1 MTRAVDQQ
9 EARWSRMILLILA
22 AGCADS
28 RLPADPAHVLLV
40 QNEGIEALR
49 RDQLDAAES
58 AFDSVIAMVPRE
70 GMGYGELGLV
80 HLRRGNLA
88 EAERRVRQG
97 LEHNESDPELRLMLA
112 AVLAARGDTVGARV
126 PLEQNRAQHPD
137 HIASL
142 WALAELD
149 RGALTQLGRDA
160 AEPTGDAESA
170 VGLARRASV
179 LAELVERAPANAA
192 ARFEFARTLTA
203 QGQADPAAAE
213 LEALRQQLPTLPG
226 RVSEEFD
233 SALTLLQ
240 GGDAASALPLL
251 TRFEEH
257 FAATSPYQEALSG
270 MAGPQGQMVGVP
282 TFSFS
287 FEFSLAV
294 MEQDAVLAQISFA
307 DGSRV
312 SGLQEHSLTG
322 AGAVLAL
329 ADIDGDGDED
339 LIGARSSAT
348 GASVHRVDL
357 GLFVDESGSS
367 GLGSIRASRAVAPAD
382 YDNDGHLDLL
392 FVGDAG
398 VTLMHNRGDG
408 TFEDVTGAAGIGV
421 AASPSGAASGGP
433 ADLPPSGPSGSGA
446 LWADLDHDGDLDV
459 LVYGAATR
467 VLRNDGDGTFSDVTE
482 GWGFDTSSVLVDVAF
497 GDMDDDGD
505 LDLVAATASGPALF
519 TNDRGGSFRTVEV
532 GLGGQGA
539 ARTVAVVDID
549 ADGALDLV
557 FGTTGG
563 IHIWINTGLG
573 EFTSS
578 TRMAA
583 SADRVLSPIDF
594 DNDGLWDLV
603 AGGTTGLTLLR
614 GDGTGALTDFSS
626 RFPDTD
632 AVESLAVGDYNEDG
646 DLDLLLTSADG
657 RFRLFRNDGASS
669 AHYVQISLEGLAAGS
684 SKNNRD
690 GIGSRI
696 EVSAG
701 DLYQVH
707 VVTDPTV
714 HIGLGSMRKADVIRI
729 EWTNGV
735 SQDIY
740 YPGTDQDLE
749 DQILKGS
756 CPMLFTWDGEGFD
769 FQKDVMWKSAL
780 GMPTGIQ
787 GNQGARSYA
796 PAAASREYVRI
807 PGDRLI
813 PRDGNYEL
821 RITEELWET
830 IYMDEVKLLAVDHPT
845 EQDIFVDE
853 RFVPPHLP
861 VEFRPYVVSNQHAPV
876 AAVDDRGRD
885 VLGALLER
893 DHVYA
898 SGLLRDR
905 YQGTT
910 EEHSITLDLGAEV
923 ASSSSVR
930 LFLTGWV
937 FPADAS
943 LNVAMAQ
950 ADFRMMSPVLEVPDG
965 AGGWSVAIPD
975 VSFPSGKDKTI
986 ILDLSDR
993 LRRDDPR
1000 VRIRTSMQIYWDW
1013 AFASIGDGSAIDDA
1027 RALDRGR
1034 ATNDDVDANSTQGLT
1049 VTTLTPSGASLAYRG
1064 FSHTFRKGGRNGPH
1078 WFDYDSV
1085 TAGSKWRD
1093 LTGSY
1098 TRYGDVQPLLTDADD
1113 MYVIMNGG
1121 DEVAMRFRADA
1132 LPALPRG
1139 WTRDFVI
1146 YTVGWVKDGDL
1157 NTATGQTVGPL
1168 PFHGMAEYP
1177 YGPDERYPTDDTR
1190 QEFLRTYNTR
1200 IVDPNR
1206 SGPAELQ
1213 GLRKLQS
1220 GAGSRRA
1227 APAARPVRV
1236 P

>member
-1 MTRAVDQQ
+1 MTGANMPRLMGSRAWAERAVGF
-9 EARWSRMILLILA
+9 A
-22 AGCADS
+22 AALVVTTLSSGCSDS
-28 RLPADPAHVLLV
+28 RPPADPAHVLLV

-49 RDQLDAAES
+49 RDQLDAAQA
-58 AFDSVIAMVPRE
+58 AFDSVIAMAPRE
-70 GMGYGELGLV
+70 GVGYGNLGLV
-80 HLRRGNLA
+80 YLRRGDLT

-97 LEHNESDPELRLMLA
+97 LEHNDSDPELKLMLA
-112 AVLAARGDTVGARV
+112 AVLATNGDTAGARDA
-126 PLEQNRAQHPD
+126 LEQNRAQHPD
-137 HIASL
+137 HLASL

-149 RGALTQLGRDA
+149 RGATDDALG
-160 AEPTGDAESA
+160 GDANVSPA
-170 VGLARRASV
+170 LDRRASV
-179 LAELVERAPANAA
+179 LTELLAQAPANAA
-192 ARFEFARTLTA
+192 ARFALALTRTA
-203 QGQADPAAAE
+203 QGQADDATAE
-213 LEALRQQLPTLPG
+213 LETLRQQLPALPG
-226 RVSEEFD
+226 RVSSQFD
-233 SALTLLQ
+233 AALTLLQ
-240 GGDAASALPLL
+240 GGDASGALPLL
-251 TRFEEH
+251 TRFADH
-257 FAATSPYQEALSG
+257 FEATGPYQEALSG
-270 MAGPQGQMVGVP
+270 MAGPSGQIVGIP
-282 TFSFS
+282 SFSFS

-294 MEQDAVLAQISFA
+294 MEQDAVLAQIRFA

-312 SGLQEHSLTG
+312 SGLEEHPLTG
-322 AGAVLAL
+322 AGAVLAIV
-329 ADIDGDGDED
+329 DIDGDGDED
-339 LIGARSSAT
+339 LIGVNPNLP
-348 GASVHRVDL
+348 GASSHRVDL
-357 GLFVDESGSS
+357 GLFVDESATS
-367 GLGSIRASRAVAPAD
+367 GLAGVPASNAVAPAD
-382 YDNDGHLDLL
+382 FDNDGFRDLL
-392 FVGDAG
+392 FAGDAG
-398 VTLMHNRGDG
+398 VTLMRNRGDG
-408 TFEDVTGAAGIGV
+408 TFENVTDAAELSV
-421 AASPSGAASGGP
+421 TSGGTR
-433 ADLPPSGPSGSGA
+433 A

-459 LVYGAATR
+459 LVYGAASR
-467 VLRNDGDGTFSDVTE
+467 VLRNDGDGTFSDVTAT
-482 GWGFDTSSVLVDVAF
+482 WGFDGGVPLRDVAF

-505 LDLVAATASGPALF
+505 LDLVAATATGPLLF
-519 TNDRGGSFRTVEV
+519 TNDRGGSFRAVEV
-532 GLGGQGA
+532 GLTDQGSA
-539 ARTVAVVDID
+539 NTVAVVDLD
-549 ADGALDLV
+549 ADGALDLA
-557 FGTTGG
+557 FGSARGTRV
-563 IHIWINTGLG
+563 WLNTGLG
-573 EFTSS
+573 EFRSA
-578 TRMAA
+578 TRAA
-583 SADRVLSPIDF
+583 APADRALRPIDF

-603 AGGTTGLTLLR
+603 AGGTSGLTLLR
-614 GDGTGALTDFSS
+614 GDGIGGLGDFSD

-632 AVESLAVGDYNEDG
+632 AIESLAISDYNEDG

-669 AHYVQISLEGLAAGS
+669 AHFVQISLEGLAAGS

-756 CPMLFTWDGEGFD
+756 CPMLFTWDGDGFE

-813 PRDGNYEL
+813 PRDGVYEL

-845 EQDIFVDE
+845 EQDVFVDE

-861 VEFRPYVVSNQHAPV
+861 VNFRPHVVSNQHAPV
-876 AAVDDRGRD
+876 SAVDDRGRD
-885 VLGALLER
+885 VLGALQER

-898 SGLLRDR
+898 SGLLSDR

-910 EEHSITLDLGAEV
+910 EEHALELDLGSEV
-923 ASSSSVR
+923 AAAQNVR

-950 ADFRMMSPVLEVPDG
+950 ADFGMTSPVLEVPDG
-965 AGGWSVAIPD
+965 RGGWSVAIPD
-975 VSFPSGKDKTI
+975 MSFPSGKDKTI
-986 ILDLSDR
+986 ILDLSDH

-1013 AFASIGDGSAIDDA
+1013 AFASVGDETGEA
-1027 RALDRGR
+1027 
-1034 ATNDDVDANSTQGLT
+1034 LT
-1049 VTTLTPSGASLAYRG
+1049 VTTIAPTGASLSYRG
-1064 FSHTFRKGGRNGPH
+1064 FSNTFRKGGRYGPH

-1085 TAGSKWRD
+1085 TGGSKWRD
-1093 LTGSY
+1093 LTGAY

-1121 DEVAMRFRADA
+1121 DEVALQFGADA
-1132 LPALPRG
+1132 LPALPDG

-1168 PFHGMAEYP
+1168 PFHGMAQYP
-1177 YGPDERYPTDDTR
+1177 YGPDEHYPTDAAR

-1200 IVDPNR
+1200 VVAPR
-1206 SGPAELQ
+1206 KSSPAELRALPGLQ
-1213 GLRKLQS
+1213 G
-1220 GAGSRRA
+1220 G
-1227 APAARPVRV
+1227 
-1236 P
+1236 